1 MSSNVDG
8 VKLTGRDSDQIPRD
22 TPLNTPTTQGLS
34 LWCFNIVGGEIL
46 TIPDTPT
53 TQGLSLWCFMHIVSY
68 GVWAIGGMG
77 HWACSRARDA
87 EDDTQAHRTH
97 TRRHTAL
104 GGADDSGQVC
114 TCHIRS
120 SQCTSQPGGAAQ
132 GGPSANAREA
142 TFSSH
147 RPCSDLDLAHPAV
160 PILLLAELDGH
171 ERFA

>member
-1 MSSNVDG
+1 MSFLDD
-8 VKLTGRDSDQIPRD
+8 VKL
-22 TPLNTPTTQGLS
+22 
-34 LWCFNIVGGEIL
+34 
-46 TIPDTPT
+46 
-53 TQGLSLWCFMHIVSY
+53 
-68 GVWAIGGMG
+68 
-77 HWACSRARDA
+77 WACTSRAADA
-87 EDDTQAHRTH
+87 TPKTH
-97 TRRHTAL
+97 TRRHSAL

-114 TCHIRS
+114 TCHIRF

>member
-1 MSSNVDG
+1 VG
-8 VKLTGRDSDQIPRD
+8 V
-22 TPLNTPTTQGLS
+22 
-34 LWCFNIVGGEIL
+34 
-46 TIPDTPT
+46 
-53 TQGLSLWCFMHIVSY
+53 
-68 GVWAIGGMG
+68 
-77 HWACSRARDA
+77 SRARDA

-97 TRRHTAL
+97 THLEAPAL

-114 TCHIRS
+114 TCHIRF
-120 SQCTSQPGGAAQ
+120 SQCTSQPGGAARS
-132 GGPSANAREA
+132 GPSANAREA